1 MIVLRTLKK
10 ALRRSPLL
18 LPAVVIIVMSVLFAH
33 PHSKYYR
40 KYRSLPPITKVVTLT
55 QGGGLVGAM
64 TLGDRSH
71 LQRSVRQQFS
81 AVGASHVLALSGLH
95 LSILYFFLSF
105 VFYPFRR
112 RLFFNVILLSSIWVY
127 AYAVG
132 MSASITRAAIMLSL
146 ITLSTMMLRKASPV
160 NNLSLSAI
168 LILLFSPS
176 SVYDIGFQLSFAAV
190 LFIIILYK
198 PLFRLMPFRL
208 RRNRFVAFVWSM
220 VCISFVAQMGT
231 APLVAHYFHIF
242 PVYFLLSNFVVVP
255 AAYIIIG
262 GTIIYLLHVFPATV
276 SMLLDTVVDTMLH
289 LVRLI
294 ASLPGATVTG
304 ISFSWLQV
312 LCAYLI
318 ILFTTSCFLMKLQK

>member
-33 PHSKYYR
+33 PHS

-146 ITLSTMMLRKASPV
+146 ITLSTMMLRKASSV

-176 SVYDIGFQLSFAAV
+176 TVYDIGFQLSFAAV

-220 VCISFVAQMGT
+220 VCISFVAQLGT

-262 GTIIYLLHVFPATV
+262 GPIIYLLHVFPATV
-276 SMLLDTVVDTMLH
+276 SMLLDTVADTMLH

-304 ISFSWLQV
+304 ISFSWFQV
-312 LCAYLI
+312 LCAYLV
-318 ILFTTSCFLMKLQK
+318 ILFTTSCFFMKLQK

>member
-1 MIVLRTLKK
+1 
-10 ALRRSPLL
+10 
-18 LPAVVIIVMSVLFAH
+18 MSVLFAH
-33 PHSKYYR
+33 PQNKYYQN
-40 KYRSLPPITKVVTLT
+40 YPPHPPISKVITLT

-64 TLGDRSH
+64 TLGDRSL

-95 LSILYFFLSF
+95 LSIIYFLLTF

-112 RLFFNVILLSSIWVY
+112 HLLFNVLLLSSIWVY

-132 MSASITRAAIMLSL
+132 MSASITRAAIML
-146 ITLSTMMLRKASPV
+146 TLFTLATLMLRRATSI

-168 LILLFSPS
+168 IILLLNPA

-190 LFIIILYK
+190 VSIIILYK
-198 PLFRLMPFRL
+198 PFYRLLPFRW
-208 RRNRFVAFVWSM
+208 RHNNYVAFVWSM
-220 VCISFVAQMGT
+220 VCISFVAQLGT

-242 PVYFLLSNFVVVP
+242 PVYFLLSSLVVVP
-255 AAYIIIG
+255 AAYVIIG
-262 GTIIYLLHVFPATV
+262 GTIIYLLHIFPATV
-276 SMLLDTVVDTMLH
+276 SLLLDVVSGTMLR

-304 ISFSWLQV
+304 IDFGWLHV
-312 LCAYLI
+312 LFAYLFI
-318 ILFTTSCFLMKLQK
+318 IVITAGLFSFLSNNGMHLFIKLQK